1 MFKQVIE
8 NTELQEIVARLRQEI
23 SSLKAAKSE
32 DSFASVQSSDP
43 STASTDT
50 RDNTNEI
57 SNHAN
62 MPSRTTEG
70 NESRLISQVLEQ
82 VMSISAYAQVITFLF
97 SSF

>member
-1 MFKQVIE
+1 MFKQVTE
-8 NTELQEIVARLRQEI
+8 NAELQEIVAQLRKEN

-57 SNHAN
+57 SNNAN

-82 VMSISAYAQVITFLF
+82 VKSILPLSHHVPF
-97 SSF
+97 